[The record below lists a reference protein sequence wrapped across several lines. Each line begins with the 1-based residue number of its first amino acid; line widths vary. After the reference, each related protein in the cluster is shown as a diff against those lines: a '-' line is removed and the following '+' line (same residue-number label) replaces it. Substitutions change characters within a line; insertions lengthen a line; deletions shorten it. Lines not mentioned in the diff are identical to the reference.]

1 MTAESENLRSRAFL
15 LDKEVELRFRD
26 RRLTNRDFLD
36 DSNDLFLIAVN
47 PMGKRPLMEDLR
59 MRLRAKQ
66 IALNGRDYLWSG
78 DKVHGA
84 ATSLVND
91 MLATLQKI
99 VSAVDDF
106 GVWRVEQAF

>member
-1 MTAESENLRSRAFL
+1 
-15 LDKEVELRFRD
+15 
-26 RRLTNRDFLD
+26 
-36 DSNDLFLIAVN
+36 
-47 PMGKRPLMEDLR
+47 